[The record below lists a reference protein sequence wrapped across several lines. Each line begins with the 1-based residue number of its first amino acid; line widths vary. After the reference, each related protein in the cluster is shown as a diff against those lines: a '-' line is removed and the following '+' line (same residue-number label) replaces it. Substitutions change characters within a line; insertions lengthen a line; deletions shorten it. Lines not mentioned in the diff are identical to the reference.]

1 MSELIQGFH
10 FEEYTDTLL
19 RELSTGN
26 RKKAFLIMA
35 FALKPRLLLLDESVN
50 GLDFQSTEYLYRQI
64 SGYKKHGTVLF
75 SSHILESITLT
86 FDRVFVLENGRHLNV
101 GRSIPRISG
110 RRCMMK
116 MTGKA
121 FAKKLFGAKYERLPR
136 TLFMDV
142 IVFWGLYIAGF
153 QVQIASFIRV
163 LMISTFTAGVMWQV
177 LSSRDNAVELTAM
190 LMLPYRRREFV
201 FSYVGVLGAYTVLTK
216 TGLLFAVLMA
226 VSTWKP
232 VELLAMLLCMIH
244 AVLMAA
250 AVYPMRKYWYV
261 GGLWT
266 VVIVSAILCM
276 TIPDTGMLSLDSIVF
291 GNEILVDLL
300 LLVNSLFAVLI
311 LWRAD
316 GYDFYQKESRKSHG
330 KAYHVVR
337 QGKRATLWRYFFRY
351 LSCYKNYL
359 LNIAVMWCVA
369 LVLPC
374 FFREMTSLSVIP
386 VGFAILSFNTP
397 ICILL
402 SCDPDLEQA
411 VRFLPGQKRRFCIPY
426 CLFIFLCNMAAD
438 VIFLYSW
445 QIQNSSVTVQ
455 ITAGVVFFALQSNG
469 FIPYG
474 TGRSKAT
481 CGTIRGNMWF
491 RW

>member
-1 MSELIQGFH
+1 
-10 FEEYTDTLL
+10 
-19 RELSTGN
+19 
-26 RKKAFLIMA
+26 
-35 FALKPRLLLLDESVN
+35 
-50 GLDFQSTEYLYRQI
+50 
-64 SGYKKHGTVLF
+64 
-75 SSHILESITLT
+75 
-86 FDRVFVLENGRHLNV
+86 
-101 GRSIPRISG
+101 
-110 RRCMMK
+110 MMK

-142 IVFWGLYIAGF
+142 IVFWGLYISGF

-163 LMISTFTAGVMWQV
+163 LMISTFTAGVMWQT
-177 LSSRDNAVELTAM
+177 LSSKDNAVELTAM
-190 LMLPYRRREFV
+190 LMLPHRRREFV

-226 VSTWKP
+226 VSAWKP
-232 VELLAMLLCMIH
+232 VELVAMLLCMIH

-250 AVYPMRKYWYV
+250 AVYSVRKYWYV

-266 VVIVSAILCM
+266 AVIVSAILFLGSR
-276 TIPDTGMLSLDSIVF
+276 TWF
-291 GNEILVDLL
+291 YLL
-300 LLVNSLFAVLI
+300 LLVNGLFAVLI

-351 LSCYKNYL
+351 LSCHKNYL
-359 LNIAVMWCVA
+359 LNTAVMWCVA

-374 FFREMTSLSVIP
+374 FFREMTGLSVIP
-386 VGFAILSFNTP
+386 VGFAILCFNTP

-438 VIFLYSW
+438 VIFLCSW
-445 QIQNSSVTVQ
+445 RIQNGSVTVQ
-455 ITAGVVFFALQSNG
+455 MTAGAVFFALQSAVLSVLLEWFYPIRDWKIESDLWHHPRKYAVPVVMLLLAG
-469 FIPYG
+469 AVLACPVLLYALLVLLVVEIVVLLFIL
-474 TGRSKAT
+474 
-481 CGTIRGNMWF
+481 
-491 RW
+491 

>member
-1 MSELIQGFH
+1 
-10 FEEYTDTLL
+10 
-19 RELSTGN
+19 
-26 RKKAFLIMA
+26 
-35 FALKPRLLLLDESVN
+35 
-50 GLDFQSTEYLYRQI
+50 
-64 SGYKKHGTVLF
+64 
-75 SSHILESITLT
+75 
-86 FDRVFVLENGRHLNV
+86 
-101 GRSIPRISG
+101 
-110 RRCMMK
+110 MMK

-121 FAKKLFGAKYERLPR
+121 FAKKLFGAKYERMPR

-163 LMISTFTAGVMWQV
+163 LMISTFTAGVMWQA
-177 LSSRDNAVELTAM
+177 LSSKDNAVELTAM

-226 VSTWKP
+226 VSAWKP
-232 VELLAMLLCMIH
+232 IELVAIILCMIH

-250 AVYPMRKYWYV
+250 AVYSVRKYWYV

-266 VVIVSAILCM
+266 AVIVSAILFLGSR
-276 TIPDTGMLSLDSIVF
+276 TWF
-291 GNEILVDLL
+291 YLL
-300 LLVNSLFAVLI
+300 LLVNGLFAVLI

-351 LSCYKNYL
+351 LSCHKNYL
-359 LNIAVMWCVA
+359 LNTAVMWCVA

-374 FFREMTSLSVIP
+374 FFREMTGLSVIP
-386 VGFAILSFNTP
+386 VGFAILCFNTP

-438 VIFLYSW
+438 VIFLCSW
-445 QIQNSSVTVQ
+445 RIQNGSVTVQ
-455 ITAGVVFFALQSNG
+455 MTAGAVFFALQSAVLSVLLEWFYPIRDWKIESDLWHHPRKYVVPVVMLLLAG
-469 FIPYG
+469 AASAWPVLLYVLLALLAVEIAILLFICRRHPE
-474 TGRSKAT
+474 
-481 CGTIRGNMWF
+481 
-491 RW
+491 